1 MSKKKESP
9 NSNLSYLLNNFT
21 PKTYNQE
28 ILIELVESKSIIF
41 ATGSPGTG
49 KTLVSFFCA
58 LKCVYDKNDPIQDIV
73 YIRSEA
79 KNHNYKNKG
88 ALPGDDSEKKSKL
101 RQPMLTNLQKLVEAG
116 EYAYRAPK
124 IPCMYAEE
132 ELRGMDFERTFCILD
147 EAQNTDK
154 NVMLT
159 MLTRMNV
166 NSKLVVLG
174 DSMQRDTDLFADGLN
189 DAIERLKWIP
199 EIGFVEFTP
208 NDIVRNPLIKKI
220 IQAYY

>member
-1 MSKKKESP
+1 
-9 NSNLSYLLNNFT
+9 
-21 PKTYNQE
+21 
-28 ILIELVESKSIIF
+28 
-41 ATGSPGTG
+41 
-49 KTLVSFFCA
+49 
-58 LKCVYDKNDPIQDIV
+58 
-73 YIRSEA
+73 
-79 KNHNYKNKG
+79 
-88 ALPGDDSEKKSKL
+88 
-101 RQPMLTNLQKLVEAG
+101 
-116 EYAYRAPK
+116 
-124 IPCMYAEE
+124 
-132 ELRGMDFERTFCILD
+132 
-147 EAQNTDK
+147 
-154 NVMLT
+154 